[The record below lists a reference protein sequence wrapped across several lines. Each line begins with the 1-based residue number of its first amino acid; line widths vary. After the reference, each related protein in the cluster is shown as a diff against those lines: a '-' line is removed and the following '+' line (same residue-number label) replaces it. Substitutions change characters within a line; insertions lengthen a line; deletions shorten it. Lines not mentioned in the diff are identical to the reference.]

1 MGARLQKSSP
11 TTSPRTRSAKRA
23 SSKKKLPYTGEPK
36 YATIFH
42 ALQRQ
47 RTGLIQGAE
56 AVVEQRPGLATFPDM
71 NDQATAEADQN
82 FALRIKDR
90 ERKLIKKIDEAL
102 DRLAARTYG
111 VCEGCGEEIPLKRLK
126 ARPVTT
132 FCIACKT
139 QQEQEE
145 HSRG

>member
-1 MGARLQKSSP
+1 MPPPSRP
-11 TTSPRTRSAKRA
+11 AKRTA
-23 SSKKKLPYTGEPK
+23 SRKKQPYAGEPK
-36 YATIFH
+36 YASIFE

-47 RTGLIQGAE
+47 RAGLIQGAE
-56 AVVEQRPGLATFPDM
+56 AVLDQRPGLATFPDM

-102 DRLAARTYG
+102 DRLAVRTYG
-111 VCEGCGEEIPLKRLK
+111 MCEGCREDIPLKRLK

-132 FCIACKT
+132 FCIECKT

>member
-1 MGARLQKSSP
+1 ML
-11 TTSPRTRSAKRA
+11 
-23 SSKKKLPYTGEPK
+23 
-36 YATIFH
+36 
-42 ALQRQ
+42 
-47 RTGLIQGAE
+47 QGAE

-102 DRLAARTYG
+102 ERLSTKTYG
-111 VCEGCGEEIPLKRLK
+111 ICEGCGEEIPLKRLK

>member
-1 MGARLQKSSP
+1 MA
-11 TTSPRTRSAKRA
+11 PRVRSTKRTA
-23 SSKKKLPYTGEPK
+23 SKKKQPYAGEPR
-36 YATIFH
+36 YAAIFH

-56 AVVEQRPGLATFPDM
+56 AVVEQRPGLAAFPDM

-102 DRLAARTYG
+102 DRLATRTYG
-111 VCEGCGEEIPLKRLK
+111 ICEGCGEEIPLKRLK